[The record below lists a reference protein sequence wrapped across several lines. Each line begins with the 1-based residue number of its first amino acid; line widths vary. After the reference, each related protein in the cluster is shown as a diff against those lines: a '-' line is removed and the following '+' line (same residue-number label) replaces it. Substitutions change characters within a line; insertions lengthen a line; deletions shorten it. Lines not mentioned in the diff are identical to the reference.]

1 LTTKD
6 SRAADTLSALA
17 YLFERA
23 GHSGWLDFVTAHR
36 DQALESGINPDI
48 LHAYGA
54 MGSFSD
60 VMLTPREQ
68 DPLDDLQGPWGN
80 RLLDA
85 LRARISILANEASG
99 VETGSF
105 FDTADEPP
113 VSGWRCLSCG
123 HGEIT
128 DLDIEAWV
136 AAVLVPKHVGDATL
150 ERWQDLV
157 DEVLDR
163 RIPGAEDAR
172 ADLKGRAAAAGLAV
186 TSRHGN
192 MCPCRACDSA
202 DTARYRW
209 TLAPWGFHPAENNLE
224 LRGPDFRHRP
234 ESDVSAVIALLHER
248 GATPVADGLWEA
260 IWRQDHELAAAQV
273 EVLEC
278 LRGLDQS
285 VFLRIYEDVEWS
297 ASNGGWRRRGEHTW
311 QLPPSASTRLLVP
324 STLAKGVWQLYVA
337 ARALPDEAWIDLF
350 KDAPRTA
357 LAILRRHEVV
367 ALVDAG
373 YESVEWRVAVLPPTK
388 SA

>member
-1 LTTKD
+1 MTTKD
-6 SRAADTLSALA
+6 SRAADTLSALV

-23 GHSGWLDFVTAHR
+23 GQTGWLDFVKTHR

-48 LHAYGA
+48 LHAYGG

-68 DPLDDLQGPWGN
+68 DPLDDLQGPWAN
-80 RLLDA
+80 RLLDT
-85 LRARISILANEASG
+85 LRSRISSLANETEGA
-99 VETGSF
+99 ETGAI
-105 FDTADEPP
+105 FDSGGEPP

-136 AAVLVPKHVGDATL
+136 AAVLVPQHVRDATL
-150 ERWQDLV
+150 EQWRDLV

-163 RIPGAEDAR
+163 RVPGAEDDR
-172 ADLKGRAAAAGLAV
+172 ADLEGRAAAAGLAV
-186 TSRHGN
+186 TSRRSN
-192 MCPCRACDSA
+192 MCPCPVCDSA
-202 DTARYRW
+202 DTVVYRW

-234 ESDVSAVIALLHER
+234 ETDASALKALLRER
-248 GATPVADGLWEA
+248 GATTVVEGLWEA
-260 IWRQDHELAAAQV
+260 IWRQDHERAAAQV

-297 ASNGGWRRRGEHTW
+297 ASNGGWRRSGEHTW
-311 QLPPSASTRLLVP
+311 QLPPSASTRLLVS

-337 ARALPDEAWIDLF
+337 ARALADETWIDLF
-350 KDAPRTA
+350 KDDPPTA
-357 LAILRRHEVV
+357 LDILSGHGVV

-373 YESVEWRVAVLPPTK
+373 YESVEWRVAVLPYAG